1 MRTLIIM
8 LAVSGVLAG
17 VILAIGM
24 TLPATREG
32 RADILIKAPPA
43 DILALILDIEAQQE
57 WRNVRV
63 VRLRDNQ
70 WVEVT
75 PQGERITFTL
85 DTVTATDAELR
96 FRSTAGYS
104 GTWRARLSPTPG
116 GTRVSVIERAT
127 VPSPLGRIISRL
139 MFDPDAFAEEY
150 LAALK
155 MRAEA

>member
-1 MRTLIIM
+1 MRTLIVM
-8 LAVSGVLAG
+8 LTVLGVLAG
-17 VILAIGM
+17 VTLAIGM
-24 TLPATREG
+24 ALPVTREG

-43 DILALILDIEAQQE
+43 DILALILDIETQHE

-63 VRLRDNQ
+63 VRLGDDQ
-70 WVEVT
+70 WVEMT

-85 DTVTATDAELR
+85 DTVTATEAELR

-104 GTWRARLSPTPG
+104 GTWRARLAPAPG
-116 GTRVSVIERAT
+116 GARVSVVERAT

-139 MFDPDAFAEEY
+139 MFDPDAFAEDY